1 MTARWR
7 EAVDALHAALVTVS
21 EQPDSPLRAPLRN
34 MQLPER
40 LETFGSEGLEMFLNV
55 LDGEGRPDETGTTAG
70 AETVQVEDGFEV
82 IWNARIE
89 LIVGALDESARK
101 QAFDAAL
108 DAIAG
113 ALEADRQLD
122 GAVSF
127 ARIVMLDRTDH
138 VAAGVEQV
146 EAADIT
152 VELQFLSS
160 RPF

>member
-7 EAVDALHAALVTVS
+7 EAVDALHSAIAAAAALNG
-21 EQPDSPLRAPLRN
+21 SPLCVPLRN
-34 MQLPER
+34 EQLPER
-40 LETFGSEGLEMFLNV
+40 IETFGEAGLEMYLNV
-55 LDGEGRPDETGTTAG
+55 LDGEGRPDEAGTMAG
-70 AETVQVEDGFEV
+70 AETAQIGDGFEI
-82 IWNARIE
+82 IWNARVE
-89 LIVGALDESARK
+89 LIVGALDEEARK
-101 QAFDAAL
+101 AAFDAAL

-113 ALEADRQLD
+113 VLETDRQLD
-122 GAVSF
+122 GKVSF
-127 ARIVMLDRTDH
+127 ARIIGMDRTDH